1 MAKSVVS
8 IAHCNNYEADTIT
21 HSLQDVL
28 GPLGGI
34 ESFVK
39 PSDSVLLKVNL
50 LRSATPDK
58 AVTTHPAL
66 VEATIKAV
74 RAAGGIPIVGDSPGG
89 PNSASMVK
97 KIIETT
103 ELGEVCAR
111 TGTELV
117 IFDADTVRIKSTAGK
132 LYTSFNV
139 GRVVRDADVII
150 GMPKLK
156 THGFQRFTGAV
167 KVFFGVI
174 PGLEKA
180 QYHLKV
186 PGRMDFAEMLLD
198 VYLAVKPH
206 LSIMDAVVAMEGDG
220 PAGGTPRYV
229 GALMASTDA
238 VAMDFV
244 ASAAI
249 GIEPLDVYTNLAARD
264 RGLLGGMDDIEIIG
278 AQLADIR
285 IGDFKFA
292 TGDMADRIP
301 GRFLEFFKDL
311 ATSKPYLAAVETC
324 TGCATCEQSCPSDA
338 IDFSAGKPRFD
349 YSACI
354 RCYCCE
360 ELCPELAVK
369 RKNHWIVRPFLRG
382 RR

>member
-1 MAKSVVS
+1 MAKSIVS
-8 IAHCNNYEADTIT
+8 IAQCGNYESGTIT
-21 HSLQDVL
+21 RSLKDVL
-28 GPLGGI
+28 APLGGI
-34 ESFVK
+34 EAFVK
-39 PSDSVLLKVNL
+39 PGNTVLLKVNL
-50 LRSATPDK
+50 LKSATPDK

-66 VEATIKAV
+66 VEATINAV
-74 RAAGGIPIVGDSPGG
+74 QAAGGIPIVGDSPGG

-97 KIIETT
+97 KIVETT
-103 ELGEVCAR
+103 ELGTVCAR

-117 IFDADTVRIKSTAGK
+117 IFDTDTVRIKSTDGK

-139 GRVVRDADVII
+139 GRIVRDADVVI

-156 THGFQRFTGAV
+156 THGFQKFTGAV

-180 QYHLKV
+180 QFHLKV

-220 PAGGTPRYV
+220 PAGGTPRFV
-229 GALMASTDA
+229 GTLMASTDA

-264 RGLLGGMDDIEIIG
+264 RGLLSGMDDIEIVG

-285 IGDFKFA
+285 VDDFNLA
-292 TGDMADRIP
+292 TGDMADRVP
-301 GRFLEFFKDL
+301 ARFLEFFKEL
-311 ATSKPYLAAVETC
+311 ATSKPYLATGEAC
-324 TGCATCEQSCPSDA
+324 TGCDTCKQSCPSNA
-338 IDFSAGKPRFD
+338 IDLSTGKPRFD